1 MAIKFSEFNVGST
14 TSDIDYLVG
23 YKNTDNVQIPIGL
36 VAGNTTY
43 TVATAQS
50 GLNETLTLAGSD
62 ASTDVI
68 TFTAG
73 NNITLTDDGAGS
85 GFTIQAK
92 GNVDGTGTANAITKW
107 ADADTIADSIMSE
120 TAAGGQFTDPYIT
133 VAGAGGG
140 VSTQNLEINGFL
152 LDSNGQKGTAGQIL
166 SSTGTLTDWITPA
179 VGETYDLNST
189 TDGANVDLNLTS
201 TSGTDNSS
209 VKLVPATGVSI
220 SQTAD
225 VVTITNTEPNATH
238 TGDVTGSG
246 ALTIANDAVTT
257 LKILDA
263 NVTTA
268 KIADDAVT
276 TDKLANSINSEIAA
290 NTAKTGITSSQAS
303 EITANTAKVT
313 NATHTGDVTGATAL
327 TIANDAVTTAKIIN
341 DAVTADK
348 LANSINS
355 EIAANTAKVTN
366 ATHTGEVTGD
376 GALTIASDVVDAD
389 NLKVTG
395 NGTAGQAL
403 TSDGDGTFS
412 WTTMEVG
419 DITSI
424 IAGAGMTGGGTS
436 GDVTLNVIGG
446 NSITVN
452 ADSIQVTDSGI
463 TATQLAN
470 DAVTTDKVI
479 DDAITA
485 DKLANSINTEIAANT
500 AKVTNATHTGEVT
513 GATALTI
520 ASDVVDADNLK
531 VTGNGSAGQ
540 ALLSDGDGTFS
551 WGSAGNTYTAGD
563 GITLNTLEFDL
574 DADLTTVT
582 SIHNTALKIGRGATD
597 DYISFATDNQISSF
611 IGNAEKMRLDSSFDL
626 QVAGDVI
633 AASTAFSDERLKENI
648 KKIENPLK
656 AIEQLNG
663 VTYDWKA
670 NGKSSVGVIAQ
681 DVQKV
686 FPDLVKEVQP
696 LEGDEKR
703 LTVNYDGLIG
713 VLIEAVKDLS
723 NQVNELKK

>member
-1 MAIKFSEFNVGST
+1 MAIKFSEFTVGST

-23 YKNTDNVQIPIGL
+23 YKSTNNVQIPIGL
-36 VAGNTTY
+36 VTTNTTY

-50 GLNETLTLAGSD
+50 GLNETLTLTGSD

-73 NNITLTDDGAGS
+73 NNITLTDDGAGN

-107 ADADTIADSIMSE
+107 ADADTITDSIMSE

-140 VSTQNLEINGFL
+140 LSTQNLEINGFL

-220 SQTAD
+220 AQVAG
-225 VVTITNTEPNATH
+225 VVTITNTEP
-238 TGDVTGSG
+238 
-246 ALTIANDAVTT
+246 
-257 LKILDA
+257 
-263 NVTTA
+263 
-268 KIADDAVT
+268 
-276 TDKLANSINSEIAA
+276 
-290 NTAKTGITSSQAS
+290 
-303 EITANTAKVT
+303 

-327 TIANDAVTTAKIIN
+327 TIANDAVTTDKIIN

-348 LANSINS
+348 LADSINS
-355 EIAANTAKVTN
+355 
-366 ATHTGEVTGD
+366 
-376 GALTIASDVVDAD
+376 
-389 NLKVTG
+389 
-395 NGTAGQAL
+395 
-403 TSDGDGTFS
+403 
-412 WTTMEVG
+412 
-419 DITSI
+419 
-424 IAGAGMTGGGTS
+424 
-436 GDVTLNVIGG
+436 
-446 NSITVN
+446 
-452 ADSIQVTDSGI
+452 
-463 TATQLAN
+463 
-470 DAVTTDKVI
+470 
-479 DDAITA
+479 
-485 DKLANSINTEIAANT
+485 EIAANT

-531 VTGNGSAGQ
+531 VTGNGTAGQ

-582 SIHNTALKIGRGATD
+582 SIHNTGLKIGRGASD

-626 QVAGDVI
+626 QVAGDVV

-648 KKIENPLK
+648 KKIENPLEAVSK
-656 AIEQLNG
+656 LNG

-686 FPDLVKEVQP
+686 FPELVKEVQP

-713 VLIEAVKDLS
+713 VLIESVK
-723 NQVNELKK
+723 ELQAEVETLKNK

>member
-1 MAIKFSEFNVGST
+1 MAIKFSEFTVGST

-23 YKNTDNVQIPIGL
+23 YKSTNNVQIPIGL
-36 VAGNTTY
+36 VTTNTTY

-50 GLNETLTLAGSD
+50 GLNETLTLTGSD

-73 NNITLTDDGAGS
+73 NNITLTDDGAGN

-107 ADADTIADSIMSE
+107 ADADTITDSIMSE

-140 VSTQNLEINGFL
+140 LSTQNLEINGFL

-220 SQTAD
+220 AQVAG
-225 VVTITNTEPNATH
+225 VVTITNT
-238 TGDVTGSG
+238 
-246 ALTIANDAVTT
+246 
-257 LKILDA
+257 
-263 NVTTA
+263 
-268 KIADDAVT
+268 
-276 TDKLANSINSEIAA
+276 
-290 NTAKTGITSSQAS
+290 
-303 EITANTAKVT
+303 
-313 NATHTGDVTGATAL
+313 ATAL
-327 TIANDAVTTAKIIN
+327 TIANDAVTTDKIIN

-348 LANSINS
+348 LADSINS
-355 EIAANTAKVTN
+355 
-366 ATHTGEVTGD
+366 
-376 GALTIASDVVDAD
+376 
-389 NLKVTG
+389 
-395 NGTAGQAL
+395 
-403 TSDGDGTFS
+403 
-412 WTTMEVG
+412 
-419 DITSI
+419 
-424 IAGAGMTGGGTS
+424 
-436 GDVTLNVIGG
+436 
-446 NSITVN
+446 
-452 ADSIQVTDSGI
+452 
-463 TATQLAN
+463 
-470 DAVTTDKVI
+470 
-479 DDAITA
+479 
-485 DKLANSINTEIAANT
+485 EIAANT

-531 VTGNGSAGQ
+531 VTGNGTAGQ

-582 SIHNTALKIGRGATD
+582 SIHNTGLKIGRGASD

-648 KKIENPLK
+648 KKIENPLEAVSK
-656 AIEQLNG
+656 LNG

-686 FPDLVKEVQP
+686 FPELVKEVQP

-713 VLIEAVKDLS
+713 VLIESVK
-723 NQVNELKK
+723 ELQAEVETLKNK

>member
-268 KIADDAVT
+268 KIADDAVSYEKIDDEFT
-276 TDKLANSINSEIAA
+276 TSDALTAA
-290 NTAKTGITSSQAS
+290 ATVDVDFDAAQVFTLTPTSSTTLNITNPKVGITKA
-303 EITANTAKVT
+303 II
-313 NATHTGDVTGATAL
+313 VTGAGSSYT
-327 TIANDAVTTAKIIN
+327 
-341 DAVTADK
+341 
-348 LANSINS
+348 LAFTVGGASGTFNLVAGEYDDTSSTKNFIQILCVSSTEFWYSIS
-355 EIAANTAKVTN
+355 Q
-366 ATHTGEVTGD
+366 
-376 GALTIASDVVDAD
+376 IAS
-389 NLKVTG
+389 
-395 NGTAGQAL
+395 
-403 TSDGDGTFS
+403 
-412 WTTMEVG
+412 
-419 DITSI
+419 
-424 IAGAGMTGGGTS
+424 
-436 GDVTLNVIGG
+436 
-446 NSITVN
+446 
-452 ADSIQVTDSGI
+452 
-463 TATQLAN
+463 
-470 DAVTTDKVI
+470 
-479 DDAITA
+479 
-485 DKLANSINTEIAANT
+485 
-500 AKVTNATHTGEVT
+500 
-513 GATALTI
+513 
-520 ASDVVDADNLK
+520 
-531 VTGNGSAGQ
+531 
-540 ALLSDGDGTFS
+540 
-551 WGSAGNTYTAGD
+551 
-563 GITLNTLEFDL
+563 
-574 DADLTTVT
+574 
-582 SIHNTALKIGRGATD
+582 
-597 DYISFATDNQISSF
+597 
-611 IGNAEKMRLDSSFDL
+611 
-626 QVAGDVI
+626 
-633 AASTAFSDERLKENI
+633 
-648 KKIENPLK
+648 
-656 AIEQLNG
+656 
-663 VTYDWKA
+663 
-670 NGKSSVGVIAQ
+670 
-681 DVQKV
+681 
-686 FPDLVKEVQP
+686 
-696 LEGDEKR
+696 
-703 LTVNYDGLIG
+703 
-713 VLIEAVKDLS
+713 
-723 NQVNELKK
+723 

>member
-1 MAIKFSEFNVGST
+1 MAKQVINIGTTANDGTGDPLRTAFDKVNDNFNEL
-14 TSDIDYLVG
+14 Y
-23 YKNTDNVQIPIGL
+23 TDDTNDVSSI
-36 VAGNTTY
+36 
-43 TVATAQS
+43 VATAPI
-50 GLNETLTLAGSD
+50 AR
-62 ASTDVI
+62 
-68 TFTAG
+68 
-73 NNITLTDDGAGS
+73 NN
-85 GFTIQAK
+85 
-92 GNVDGTGTANAITKW
+92 
-107 ADADTIADSIMSE
+107 
-120 TAAGGQFTDPYIT
+120 
-133 VAGAGGG
+133 
-140 VSTQNLEINGFL
+140 
-152 LDSNGQKGTAGQIL
+152 
-166 SSTGTLTDWITPA
+166 
-179 VGETYDLNST
+179 
-189 TDGANVDLNLTS
+189 
-201 TSGTDNSS
+201 
-209 VKLVPATGVSI
+209 ATGI
-220 SQTAD
+220 
-225 VVTITNTEPNATH
+225 VTISLDDNGIDATK
-238 TGDVTGSG
+238 
-246 ALTIANDAVTT
+246 L
-257 LKILDA
+257 
-263 NVTTA
+263 NV
-268 KIADDAVT
+268 
-276 TDKLANSINSEIAA
+276 S
-290 NTAKTGITSSQAS
+290 
-303 EITANTAKVT
+303 
-313 NATHTGDVTGATAL
+313 
-327 TIANDAVTTAKIIN
+327 
-341 DAVTADK
+341 
-348 LANSINS
+348 
-355 EIAANTAKVTN
+355 
-366 ATHTGEVTGD
+366 
-376 GALTIASDVVDAD
+376 
-389 NLKVTG
+389 G
-395 NGTAGQAL
+395 NGSSGQAL
-403 TSDGDGTFS
+403 TSDGDGSFS

-419 DITSI
+419 DITSVV
-424 IAGAGMTGGGTS
+424 AGAGMTGGGTS
-436 GDVTLNVIGG
+436 GDVTLNAIGG

-470 DAVTTDKVI
+470 DAVTTDKII
-479 DDAITA
+479 DDAVTA
-485 DKLANSINTEIAANT
+485 DKLANSINSEIAANTAKTGITSGQASEITANT

-663 VTYDWKA
+663 VTYDWKS